1 MAVWKFGK
9 LENSNSV
16 SRERELERER
26 NMKFISLLLI
36 TLCYLGESAFAV
48 PSNFEA
54 LVRDAAQPL
63 LDKYALKYVGVR
75 SSGGFNTQQSLSL

>member
-1 MAVWKFGK
+1 
-9 LENSNSV
+9 
-16 SRERELERER
+16 
-26 NMKFISLLLI
+26 MKFFILILI
-36 TLCYLGESAFAV
+36 TLYHLGESAFAV

-75 SSGGFNTQQSLSL
+75 SSEIPAQNNHSLIESTFSLKCQLKA